1 MPIPCKLLPIHKC
14 QFLANCCQLP
24 SANTLPTIANTF
36 QTVVNS
42 QVPIPCKLLP
52 IHRCQY
58 LANCCRFRI
67 ATLELANSFNSQV
80 PRLFK
85 LISTQKCPTKACKP
99 LQFTNA
105 NTLQP
110 VATSEVQ
117 NQSLKVPRTCEL
129 PWIQVLIAAH
139 VSEFLW
145 VQNPKRLFK
154 AHTASPTFTSVKA
167 CTLLPIHKCQE
178 NCSSFTTCKL
188 FPIHHQV
195 GHWSFPKYGP
205 LLLCHKM
212 DQKDLNT

>member
-1 MPIPCKLLPIHKC
+1 MPIPFKPLPIHKCQYLANCSHFTSVNSLQTVANSQVPIPCKLLPIHKCQYLTNCFQFTSYNSLQTVANSQVSIPCKLLQIHKC

-129 PWIQVLIAAH
+129 P
-139 VSEFLW
+139 
-145 VQNPKRLFK
+145 
-154 AHTASPTFTSVKA
+154 
-167 CTLLPIHKCQE
+167 
-178 NCSSFTTCKL
+178 
-188 FPIHHQV
+188 
-195 GHWSFPKYGP
+195 
-205 LLLCHKM
+205 
-212 DQKDLNT
+212 